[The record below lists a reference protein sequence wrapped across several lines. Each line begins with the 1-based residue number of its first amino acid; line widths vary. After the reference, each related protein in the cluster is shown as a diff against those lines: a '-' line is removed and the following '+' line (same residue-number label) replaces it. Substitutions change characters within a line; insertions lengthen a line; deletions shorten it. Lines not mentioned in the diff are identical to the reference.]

1 MNCDVPLLLM
11 LSEKTGWTRCTLVE
25 RVFLFYPEEDREDE
39 EETLLKLLYE
49 VETRG
54 EGTEEVTREAGRY
67 CFPAKCKCCIMKRNY
82 KETVG
87 EGRILKWDGMGWM
100 DVCRDRIGLP
110 NGWAA
115 VVTIALRSGF

>member
-1 MNCDVPLLLM
+1 MKCDVPLLLM

-110 NGWAA
+110 NGRAA
-115 VVTIALRSGF
+115 FVTIALRSGF

>member
-1 MNCDVPLLLM
+1 MRRASSVECCPRKQAGL
-11 LSEKTGWTRCTLVE
+11 CTLVE
-25 RVFLFYPEEDREDE
+25 RVFLFYPEEDSEDE

-49 VETRG
+49 VETKG

>member
-1 MNCDVPLLLM
+1 M

-110 NGWAA
+110 NGRAA
-115 VVTIALRSGF
+115 FVTIALRSGF

>member
-1 MNCDVPLLLM
+1 M

-54 EGTEEVTREAGRY
+54 EGTEEVTRGQGA
-67 CFPAKCKCCIMKRNY
+67 
-82 KETVG
+82 
-87 EGRILKWDGMGWM
+87 
-100 DVCRDRIGLP
+100 P
-110 NGWAA
+110 N
-115 VVTIALRSGF
+115 